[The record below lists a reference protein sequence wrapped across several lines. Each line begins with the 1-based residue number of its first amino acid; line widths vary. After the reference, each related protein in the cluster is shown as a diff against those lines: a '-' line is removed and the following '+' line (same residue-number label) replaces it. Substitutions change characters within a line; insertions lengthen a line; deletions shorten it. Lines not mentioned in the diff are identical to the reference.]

1 MIQGNNVFRHFISGT
16 FLLVLATAAPL
27 AARAA
32 PPTETATPTQATPYA
47 TPEAAA
53 SALVAAA
60 RADNVAAMHDVLGP
74 GSVALLYSGDP
85 VADDEAREKF
95 VAAYDAKHSLT
106 TNGPDRMVLIVGE
119 DDWPLP
125 IPIVKDK
132 GQWHFDSFKGAQDL
146 VDRRIGRNEIAA
158 IRTSLAYVDAQKLY
172 FEMMRAEGAGVYAQ
186 RLASRPGRHDGLYW
200 PAAAGEPESPLEPLV
215 DQAVDEGYP
224 GANLSGKPVPYQG
237 YYFRILTGQGDD
249 APGGALNYVTDGG
262 MTKGFALIAWPAIYG
277 ASGIMTFEVNQD
289 DVVFQK
295 DLGPATAALVPA
307 ISLFNP
313 DLSWARVDVV
323 GP

>member
-1 MIQGNNVFRHFISGT
+1 MTEGNTVLRHFIAGT
-16 FLLVLATAAPL
+16 FLLVLGAAAPV
-27 AARAA
+27 AAQA
-32 PPTETATPTQATPYA
+32 PPPAETATPAQATRFA

-60 RADNVAAMHDVLGP
+60 RADNVAAMHDALGP

-85 VADDEAREKF
+85 VSDEQAREKF
-95 VAAYDAKHSLT
+95 VAAYDAKHSLA
-106 TNGPDRMVLIVGE
+106 PDPLGRMVLTVGE
-119 DDWPLP
+119 NDWPLP
-125 IPIVKDK
+125 IPIVKDN
-132 GQWHFDSFKGAQDL
+132 GQWHFDSFQGAQDL

-172 FEMMRAEGAGVYAQ
+172 FEMMRAEGAGAYAQ
-186 RLASRPGRHDGLYW
+186 LLASRPGRHDGLYW
-200 PAAAGEPESPLEPLV
+200 PASTGQPESPLEPLV

-224 GANLSGKPVPYQG
+224 GANMSGKPLPYQG
-237 YYFRILTGQGDD
+237 YFFRILTGQGDS
-249 APGGALNYVTDGG
+249 APGGALNYVADGR
-262 MTKGFALIAWPAIYG
+262 MTKGFALIAWPAIYS

-289 DVVFQK
+289 DLVFQK

-307 ISLFNP
+307 IKLFNP
-313 DLSWARVDVV
+313 DLSWTRVDVV